1 MALIQEGKYDGVTV
15 AVSIYEAQSGAV
27 MCSMVVDVGGHHAL

>member
-15 AVSIYEAQSGAV
+15 AASIYEAPSGAV
-27 MCSMVVDVGGHHAL
+27 MLSLIHI